1 MKSLYLVLMVSALM
15 LFVPVN
21 RGNAERVLSVDI
33 GKERIKAAIIDSEKL
48 VPDDLKDVKVLTLN
62 TKDYFPRYTDRLFDP
77 AFKKSLMALLGEEFD
92 SIYILIRQPAAN
104 LAEKLSERVHKPVTV
119 ERTAIG
125 TMDGLLLAS
134 WVSGH
139 EIAYPVARVDFGKHI
154 SVGYAANPSD
164 EGELKF
170 KNMHA
175 NWRELLILRPDHNM
189 KGWATRMHGKHMKRN
204 HPGRNDWESK
214 LGINRLREHGV
225 QNLMSYRFEQARTG
239 KQKKVNYMV
248 RSVNKFLQLVVPEI
262 EVAMNGA
269 HLKTLVIGG
278 GYANLLAKE
287 KIDLGANYKDTVIIL
302 LNQEQRIG
310 DVDPDLIPLLGAF
323 AHRGVKAQSK

>member
-1 MKSLYLVLMVSALM
+1 
-15 LFVPVN
+15 
-21 RGNAERVLSVDI
+21 
-33 GKERIKAAIIDSEKL
+33 
-48 VPDDLKDVKVLTLN
+48 
-62 TKDYFPRYTDRLFDP
+62 
-77 AFKKSLMALLGEEFD
+77 
-92 SIYILIRQPAAN
+92 
-104 LAEKLSERVHKPVTV
+104 
-119 ERTAIG
+119 
-125 TMDGLLLAS
+125 
-134 WVSGH
+134 
-139 EIAYPVARVDFGKHI
+139 
-154 SVGYAANPSD
+154 
-164 EGELKF
+164 
-170 KNMHA
+170 MHA

-262 EVAMNGA
+262 EVAMNRA

-287 KIDLGANYKDTVIIL
+287 KIDLGENYKDTVIIL